1 MTDNEIIKAFE
12 HLVKNANN
20 HNPITEK
27 MLLEDVL
34 DVLNRQKAE
43 IERLKEESDE
53 WARRFINRCRDC
65 EFEIQQNEKLKAEI
79 EKKNTE
85 IDILIEKKDTLQ
97 DENSELM
104 AEVERVKEEIKD
116 LKREMS
122 YAVYPNT
129 IGDKHEMGCW

>member
-1 MTDNEIIKAFE
+1 MTDEQIISALEWCEHFE
-12 HLVKNANN
+12 NNLVLSGR
-20 HNPITEK
+20 IGEK
-27 MLLEDVL
+27 FTLALQALQTIRQVL
-34 DVLNRQKAE
+34 KDFNRQKAE
-43 IERLKEESDE
+43 
-53 WARRFINRCRDC
+53 N
-65 EFEIQQNEKLKAEI
+65 

-104 AEVERVKEEIKD
+104 AEVERLKEEIKD